1 MKKPFLVSV
10 AAGFFV
16 LGFLMLFLFLPLGAI
31 FIAIG
36 AVLLYFRN
44 QNNPETTTESSKPI
58 QKNSQDSSPAAVV
71 SATHSFTK
79 PVCSKTEAAA
89 GGNEMLEETLRIIS
103 TANSSADALSPKIT
117 HSKIKATPKKIFTTK
132 DLEAIKEYV
141 VLDTETTG
149 FSRNDDRIVEIAVVH
164 YKDGK
169 EINRF
174 RSLINPQIPISPAA
188 SAVNH
193 ITNED
198 VASAPTIEAVLSDVL
213 RVIDRNLVVGHN
225 VSFDLGFLGCAIPQ
239 EHEDLEIEYIDTA
252 SLSKRAFPGLGSYK
266 LVDLV
271 AKLKISDSQTHRAL
285 GDVELTAKLFEAC
298 RTAIADAY
306 KKELAE
312 RKMERERKKAEKA
325 LAFKWSPLLEKNFV
339 FTGDFEN
346 DRDQL
351 QEELEKVGAN
361 LRPQVNRNTDYLV
374 AGELANLPQW
384 ALERKYLKAKEFL
397 DKGGKLQIITE
408 KEFLLLMQN
417 ALSNKPDK

>member
-1 MKKPFLVSV
+1 MNFLKRLFGKKEK
-10 AAGFFV
+10 
-16 LGFLMLFLFLPLGAI
+16 LPSARPI
-31 FIAIG
+31 CNKI
-36 AVLLYFRN
+36 
-44 QNNPETTTESSKPI
+44 ETTTK
-58 QKNSQDSSPAAVV
+58 
-71 SATHSFTK
+71 
-79 PVCSKTEAAA
+79 
-89 GGNEMLEETLRIIS
+89 GNKLLEETLRVIS
-103 TANSSADALSPKIT
+103 IANSPADTSSAKIT
-117 HSKIKATPKKIFTTK
+117 HSKIEATPKKIFTAK
-132 DLEAIKEYV
+132 DLETIREYV
-141 VLDTETTG
+141 VLDVETTG
-149 FSRNDDRIVEIAVVH
+149 FSRSNDRIIEIAVIH
-164 YKDGK
+164 YRDGK

-174 RSLINPQIPISPAA
+174 SSLINPQIPISPAA

-198 VASAPTIEAVLSDVL
+198 VANAPTIETVLSDVL
-213 RVIDRNLVVGHN
+213 RIIDRNLIIGHN

-239 EHEDLEIEYIDTA
+239 EQEDLVIEYIDTV
-252 SLSKRAFPGLGSYK
+252 SLSKRAFPGLASYK

-271 AKLKISDSQTHRAL
+271 TNLKISNSQAHRAL
-285 GDVELTAKLFEAC
+285 EDVELTAKLFELC
-298 RTAIADAY
+298 RIAIMDAY

-312 RKMERERKKAEKA
+312 RKIERERKKAEKA
-325 LAFKWSPLLEKNFV
+325 IAFKWSPLLEKNFV

-408 KEFLLLMQN
+408 KEFILLIEN
-417 ALSNKPDK
+417 ALNNKPDK

>member
-1 MKKPFLVSV
+1 MNFLKRLFGKKEKLPSV
-10 AAGFFV
+10 R
-16 LGFLMLFLFLPLGAI
+16 PI
-31 FIAIG
+31 CNKI
-36 AVLLYFRN
+36 
-44 QNNPETTTESSKPI
+44 ETTTK
-58 QKNSQDSSPAAVV
+58 
-71 SATHSFTK
+71 
-79 PVCSKTEAAA
+79 
-89 GGNEMLEETLRIIS
+89 GNKLLEETLRVIS
-103 TANSSADALSPKIT
+103 IANSPADTSSAKII
-117 HSKIKATPKKIFTTK
+117 HSKIEATPKKIFTAK
-132 DLEAIKEYV
+132 DLETIREYV
-141 VLDTETTG
+141 VLDVETTG
-149 FSRNDDRIVEIAVVH
+149 FSRSNDRIIEIAVIH
-164 YKDGK
+164 YRDGK

-174 RSLINPQIPISPAA
+174 SSLINPQIPISPAA

-198 VASAPTIEAVLSDVL
+198 VANAPTIETVLSDVL
-213 RVIDRNLVVGHN
+213 RIIDRNLIIGHN

-239 EHEDLEIEYIDTA
+239 EQEDLVIEYIDTV
-252 SLSKRAFPGLGSYK
+252 SLSKRAFPGLASYK

-271 AKLKISDSQTHRAL
+271 TNLKISNSQAHRAL
-285 GDVELTAKLFEAC
+285 EDVELTAKLFELC
-298 RTAIADAY
+298 RIAIMDAY

-312 RKMERERKKAEKA
+312 RKIERERKKAEKA
-325 LAFKWSPLLEKNFV
+325 IAFKWSPLLEKNFV

-408 KEFLLLMQN
+408 KEFILLIEN
-417 ALSNKPDK
+417 ALNNKPDK